1 MSSLPLWLSIEP
13 EASEVR
19 LLLSEPS
26 AGTAL
31 KARLP
36 PVPVDGRALM
46 MLLEALSLWYGL
58 PLHAVLDADAE
69 DVRRHPER
77 WSLLLGDAPE
87 RSVRVE
93 WVAVPPCRKHDRFL
107 ESMGDFTRGR
117 KLVSFGATGQ
127 R

>member
-13 EASEVR
+13 QGSEVR

-36 PVPVDGRALM
+36 PVPADARALM
-46 MLLEALSLWYGL
+46 MLLEALSLWYGV
-58 PLHAVLDADAE
+58 PLHAVLDADAA

-87 RSVRVE
+87 RAVRVE
-93 WVAVPPCRKHDRFL
+93 WVAVPQCRKHDRFL
-107 ESMGDFTRGR
+107 ESLGDFAHGR
-117 KLVSFGATGQ
+117 KLVSFAATGQ

>member
-13 EASEVR
+13 RISEIR
-19 LLLSEPS
+19 ILLSEPS
-26 AGTAL
+26 AGTSL

-36 PVPVDGRALM
+36 PEPADGRALM

-69 DVRRHPER
+69 DVRRRPEH

-87 RSVRVE
+87 RAVRVE

-107 ESMGDFTRGR
+107 EGMGAFASGR
-117 KLVSFGATGQ
+117 QLISFAGTGQ

>member
-13 EASEVR
+13 TRSEVR

-26 AGTAL
+26 AGTSL

-36 PVPVDGRALM
+36 PQPADGRALM
-46 MLLEALSLWYGL
+46 LLLEALSLWYGL

-87 RSVRVE
+87 RAVRVD
-93 WVAVPPCRKHDRFL
+93 WVAVPRCRKHDRFL
-107 ESMGDFTRGR
+107 ESMGDFASGR
-117 KLVSFGATGQ
+117 QLVSFAATGQ

>member
-13 EASEVR
+13 ASSEIR

-36 PVPVDGRALM
+36 PEPADGRALM

-69 DVRRHPER
+69 DVRRRPER

-87 RSVRVE
+87 RAVRVE
-93 WVAVPPCRKHDRFL
+93 WVAVPPCRKHDPAL
-107 ESMGDFTRGR
+107 EGMGDFASGR
-117 KLVSFGATGQ
+117 KLVSFAATGQ

>member
-1 MSSLPLWLSIEP
+1 MSSLPLWMSLEP
-13 EASEVR
+13 DTREVR

-26 AGTAL
+26 AGTSL

-36 PVPVDGRALM
+36 PEPADPRALM

-69 DVRRHPER
+69 AVRQHPDH

-87 RSVRVE
+87 RAVRVE
-93 WVAVPPCRKHDRFL
+93 WVAIKPGRRNDRFM
-107 ESMGDFTRGR
+107 ESMGDIAHGR
-117 KLVSFGATGQ
+117 QLISFAATGQ

>member
-1 MSSLPLWLSIEP
+1 M
-13 EASEVR
+13 
-19 LLLSEPS
+19 
-26 AGTAL
+26 
-31 KARLP
+31 
-36 PVPVDGRALM
+36 M

-69 DVRRHPER
+69 DVRHHPDR

-107 ESMGDFTRGR
+107 EGMGDFASGR
-117 KLVSFGATGQ
+117 KLTSFAATGQ

>member
-13 EASEVR
+13 EGSEIR

-26 AGTAL
+26 AGTSL

-36 PVPVDGRALM
+36 PEPADGRALM

-58 PLHAVLDADAE
+58 PLHAVLDADAG
-69 DVRRHPER
+69 DVRRRPEH
-77 WSLLLGDAPE
+77 WALLLGDAPE
-87 RSVRVE
+87 RAVRVE

-107 ESMGDFTRGR
+107 EGMGAFADARQ
-117 KLVSFGATGQ
+117 LISFAATGQ

>member
-1 MSSLPLWLSIEP
+1 MSMLPLWLSIEP
-13 EASEVR
+13 GKSEVR

-36 PVPVDGRALM
+36 PEPADPRALM

-69 DVRRHPER
+69 DVRRRPDH
-77 WSLLLGDAPE
+77 WSLLLGDAPDYA
-87 RSVRVE
+87 VRVE
-93 WVAVPPCRKHDRFL
+93 WVAVPRCRKHDRFL
-107 ESMGDFTRGR
+107 ESLGTFAPGR
-117 KLVSFGATGQ
+117 KLISFAATGQ

>member
-13 EASEVR
+13 EGSEVR

-31 KARLP
+31 KARHP
-36 PVPVDGRALM
+36 PQPADGRALM

-69 DVRRHPER
+69 DVRRHPDR

-107 ESMGDFTRGR
+107 EGMGDFASGR
-117 KLVSFGATGQ
+117 KLTSFAATGQ